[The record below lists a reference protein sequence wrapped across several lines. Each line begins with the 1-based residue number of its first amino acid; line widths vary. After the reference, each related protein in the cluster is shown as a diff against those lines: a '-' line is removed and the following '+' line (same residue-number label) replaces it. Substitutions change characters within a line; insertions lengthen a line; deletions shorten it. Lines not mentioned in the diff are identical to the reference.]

1 MNALEYTSHAAPIDG
16 DASAGPN
23 LEYDESFTELGRYL
37 IPKTA
42 SMVTTDEDVEEVK
55 VDWKPATEL
64 AESLITKTRDIRVAV
79 NLGRC
84 AVETKGLVGLSSAI
98 ELVKLLLEN
107 MWLDVHPAPEAED
120 DMDMMMRFNALSGLV
135 DPALVA
141 ALRSATLAT
150 SVAKMPVSLNTI
162 DMAIGKRPASSD
174 DERTQSSGLVD
185 EVFAAEDVSG
195 LVAVKSQ
202 ADQAKSAL
210 AEIVTIWR
218 NEMKALSA
226 SREAEGLR
234 FEFIEAPQF
243 DALVNVF
250 SDIGRHIAERLPE
263 LVEDDADVEG
273 GTKVASQNITTRADA
288 AMAITRIME
297 WFQHNEP
304 SSPVPIMLERA
315 RSMISKSFLEIVA
328 DLGEGGIAEAR
339 KTTGQSSESED

>member
-1 MNALEYTSHAAPIDG
+1 
-16 DASAGPN
+16 
-23 LEYDESFTELGRYL
+23 
-37 IPKTA
+37 
-42 SMVTTDEDVEEVK
+42 
-55 VDWKPATEL
+55 
-64 AESLITKTRDIRVAV
+64 
-79 NLGRC
+79 
-84 AVETKGLVGLSSAI
+84 
-98 ELVKLLLEN
+98 
-107 MWLDVHPAPEAED
+107 
-120 DMDMMMRFNALSGLV
+120 MDMMMRFNALSGLA

-250 SDIGRHIAERLPE
+250 SGNNANHGVVSA
-263 LVEDDADVEG
+263 
-273 GTKVASQNITTRADA
+273 
-288 AMAITRIME
+288 
-297 WFQHNEP
+297 
-304 SSPVPIMLERA
+304 
-315 RSMISKSFLEIVA
+315 
-328 DLGEGGIAEAR
+328 
-339 KTTGQSSESED
+339 